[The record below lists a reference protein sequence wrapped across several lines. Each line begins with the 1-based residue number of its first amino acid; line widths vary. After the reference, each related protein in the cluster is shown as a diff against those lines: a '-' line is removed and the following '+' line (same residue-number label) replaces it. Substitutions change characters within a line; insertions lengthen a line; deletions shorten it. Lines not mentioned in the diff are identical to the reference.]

1 MHTGISTAHRNVLVW
16 ASGVADEGLHRFT
29 SPAEAATWVRWRFLG
44 PAEQDRPRRAPSLVA
59 CARHSNSPNRR
70 EQPATACASR
80 HDRNDVLSTTAMWS
94 AAEHEDEA
102 GRQMVPTRRFQGRV
116 TCSRPLM
123 NTHCVVTW
131 SAANTFHQFLML
143 GRMPGA
149 LGVLVGSPAFQST
162 LPQIWFHVLAVHA
175 FKPKIR
181 LAADCSTCIK
191 VVLLGSS
198 ASGAKTSFIARFVN
212 GTFAT
217 NPNATICAN
226 FTTKQVATCKWQ
238 LWDTAGQERFRC
250 ITPMY
255 YRRSVAAVVGYD
267 ITCRDSLAVAKSWL
281 QELAE
286 KSPDTHI
293 ALVGNKADLADRRS
307 VSEVEG
313 SNLARKYG
321 CAVFKETSALTGLN
335 VRETFDAL
343 LQAVAADAE

>member
-1 MHTGISTAHRNVLVW
+1 MRDCIVSLPQRKRPPGFAGGFWAPRSRIDHAERLRLLHALGTRTAQTGGSSQQR
-16 ASGVADEGLHRFT
+16 
-29 SPAEAATWVRWRFLG
+29 PVRVG
-44 PAEQDRPRRAPSLVA
+44 MV
-59 CARHSNSPNRR
+59 N
-70 EQPATACASR
+70 
-80 HDRNDVLSTTAMWS
+80 RNDVLSTTAMWS
-94 AAEHEDEA
+94 AAEHEGEA

-123 NTHCVVTW
+123 NTPCVVTW

-238 LWDTAGQERFRC
+238 LWDTTLRAKK
-250 ITPMY
+250 
-255 YRRSVAAVVGYD
+255 
-267 ITCRDSLAVAKSWL
+267 DSDV
-281 QELAE
+281 
-286 KSPDTHI
+286 
-293 ALVGNKADLADRRS
+293 
-307 VSEVEG
+307 
-313 SNLARKYG
+313 
-321 CAVFKETSALTGLN
+321 
-335 VRETFDAL
+335 
-343 LQAVAADAE
+343 